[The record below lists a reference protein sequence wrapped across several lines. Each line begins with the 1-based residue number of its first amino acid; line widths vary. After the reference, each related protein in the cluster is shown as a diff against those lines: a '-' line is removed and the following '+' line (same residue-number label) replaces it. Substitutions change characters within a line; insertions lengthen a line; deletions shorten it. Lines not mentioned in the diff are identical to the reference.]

1 MGKKQRKI
9 KQIWLIITQST
20 WQILFEWPFPRIT
33 YRKEQSHVQ
42 RWHRSLFSTA
52 AQRNIF
58 FLWKRKMHVY
68 VVCEKFWKKYWLVTG
83 CIYKHHLD
91 LMCCTFEF
99 DWIIKVTILVWS
111 FCLCVFK
118 QRHRDS
124 KWHLVDIALLF
135 CYFRC

>member
-83 CIYKHHLD
+83 CIYKHHLY

-99 DWIIKVTILVWS
+99 DWMNHKADYISLEFLS
-111 FCLCVFK
+111 MCLQTETPWLEMTPCGHCFA
-118 QRHRDS
+118 
-124 KWHLVDIALLF
+124 ILLF
-135 CYFRC
+135 